1 MCGPDLPTE
10 LIREIIT
17 LAAQTPHLD
26 FLRSDW
32 AQGVDLATL
41 HALCLTSRGFNEM
54 ATRYLYAHPV
64 LADGEAGRALV
75 RTLRSDR
82 WREGMM
88 AGKADEWIR
97 KITLGWVGREGE
109 VGNGSYVREVMGEV
123 NVAKVEDVAVVGL
136 KLGGGAVEALTGKSN
151 PSRDQLQSQRLN

>member
-1 MCGPDLPTE
+1 
-10 LIREIIT
+10 
-17 LAAQTPHLD
+17 
-26 FLRSDW
+26 
-32 AQGVDLATL
+32 
-41 HALCLTSRGFNEM
+41 
-54 ATRYLYAHPV
+54 
-64 LADGEAGRALV
+64 
-75 RTLRSDR
+75 
-82 WREGMM
+82 MM